1 LRAFTLILLLVCA
14 SLTAGTPAV
23 AQEGHPLKGTWL
35 GSWGPAK
42 SHSDDFFVI
51 LNWNGKAVTG
61 VVNPGTDNIQ
71 IKSATLV
78 PDGWMVRMEFD
89 RKDSSGT
96 LLNYALEGKLQNLA
110 LPSRSIEGTWKNQR
124 ESGKFELVRQ

>member
-1 LRAFTLILLLVCA
+1 MRAFTLILLVVCA
-14 SLTAGTPAV
+14 GVTAGTPAV
-23 AQEGHPLKGTWL
+23 AQEGHPLKGSWI

-42 SHSDDFFVI
+42 SHSDDLLVI

-78 PDGWMVRMEFD
+78 PDGWIVRMEFEGKD
-89 RKDSSGT
+89 RSGAV
-96 LLNYALEGKLQNLA
+96 LNYALEGRIQNLA
-110 LPSRSIEGTWKNQR
+110 LPSRSIVGTWKNQR